1 METRKLWASLI
12 MTAFT
17 LIVLCAVLTVSTY
30 AWFTFDPFTNVTPM
44 EGRISDGDT
53 NLLISES
60 KDGPFDK
67 TCGLNPEHKADA
79 LYPVSTAELDKFF
92 ASKAQKDGISTH
104 FTDVTEEPEKWLIHG
119 RVYLTCLGSACNVYF
134 DKETLNLGEDIQVL
148 AAGRLGLKI
157 TGEDET
163 TTTLIFKLDDLG
175 DTTGAEA
182 KRTVDAEGEVVV
194 ASINDGSTPNFKE
207 DPAETIDSYTLSAEN
222 PKKLC
227 TLKTDEVAVVEYWL
241 YMEGCDDH
249 CSNPVSSRDVTLLLG
264 FEGEKVAEEA

>member
-1 METRKLWASLI
+1 MEKRKLWASLVT
-12 MTAFT
+12 TAFT
-17 LIVLCAVLTVSTY
+17 LIALCAALTMSTY
-30 AWFTFDPFTNVTPM
+30 AWFTFDPYTNVTPM
-44 EGRISDGDT
+44 EGKISDGDT

-67 TCGLNPEHKADA
+67 KCGLNPTDKAEQ
-79 LYPVSTAELDKFF
+79 LYPVSSADLEKFF

-104 FTDVTEEPEKWLIHG
+104 FSDVSDKPEEWLIHG
-119 RVYLTCLGSACNVYF
+119 TLYLECLGTGCDVYF
-134 DKETLNLGEDIQVL
+134 DKDTLNLGEDIQVL

-157 TGEDET
+157 TGEDEQ

-175 DTTGAEA
+175 ETAGAQS
-182 KRTVDAEGEVVV
+182 KRTVDAVGEVVV

-207 DPAETIDSYTLSAEN
+207 DPAESINSYTLTAAN

-227 TLKTDEVAVVEYWL
+227 VLKSDEVAKVEYWL

-249 CSNPVSSRDVTLLLG
+249 CSNPVSSRNVTLQLG
-264 FEGEKVAEEA
+264 FQGEKVEE